1 MNTRTV
7 SEFIRHLEHDLLEAK
22 HLLRSGLSVSL
33 EHLRRS
39 GDATTE
45 AMTRS
50 AKTKLRRLENLSEKV
65 VDEVEKHL
73 MQLNYLA
80 ADQEIHSVADF
91 DAFAV
96 PLTASLAVARRAL
109 KSIDANGRGALGKDA
124 GPIGKAWRDLHLH
137 MEIVR
142 LLLSLAEMDSKEKAL
157 ELRQVL
163 SVEFDKAANYAAQE
177 LCDHQAE
184 SLIDRIFSMEGET
197 FVDFKEGFKTFMMI
211 DEPNVGKPHRF
222 IGDTWN

>member
-7 SEFIRHLEHDLLEAK
+7 SEFIRNLEHDLLEAK
-22 HLLRSGLSVSL
+22 RLLRFGLSVSL
-33 EHLRRS
+33 ENLRRS

-50 AKTKLRRLENLSEKV
+50 ARTKLRKLENLSEKE

-73 MQLNYLA
+73 MRLNYLA
-80 ADQEIHSVADF
+80 ADQEIYSVEDF
-91 DAFAV
+91 DALAI

-109 KSIDANGRGALGKDA
+109 KGIDTNGRAALGNDA

-137 MEIVR
+137 IEIVR
-142 LLLSLAEMDSKEKAL
+142 LQLSLAEMDSKEEAL

-163 SVEFDKAANYAAQE
+163 SVEFDKAANYAAQQ

-184 SLIDRIFSMEGET
+184 CLIDRIFSREREV
-197 FVDFKEGFKTFMMI
+197 FADFKEGFRTFMMI
-211 DEPNVGKPHRF
+211 DDPNVSMPLHSVASHA
-222 IGDTWN
+222 